1 MLLRQNNVASDLK
14 LVKGKRTPS
23 SLRNNQ
29 QGKAFSQKIKRREIV
44 ISQLRRK
51 NVASVSEMRKKSE
64 IPSSLRN
71 RKRELTLSRRK
82 WRRGRLMI

>member
-1 MLLRQNNVASDLK
+1 MLLRQNNVALDLK
-14 LVKGKRTPS
+14 LVKGKRTTS
-23 SLRNNQ
+23 SLCNNQ
-29 QGKAFSQKIKRREIV
+29 QGKAFSQNKKRREIV

-51 NVASVSEMRKKSE
+51 NVASDSEMRKKSE

-82 WRRGRLMI
+82 WRRGRLMM